1 MIAIFVGNILFMI
14 GHNDRMVECSVVLSA
29 TEKPS
34 VIKKVGEKI
43 EFCERSAKGV
53 DYKVEFLMR
62 TVEGDKVVAST
73 EPTEN
78 TVPIGHDFIWRFCS
92 DPNVTCVNVAIDGSG
107 NVKTHSGSVV
117 VSPCDKVFSIVDLQA
132 AFEAGRRHTYDAFY
146 EDHWSFDFDTFKD
159 WYINFKKDTK

>member
-43 EFCERSAKGV
+43 VFCERFADGL

-62 TVEGDKVVAST
+62 TVDGDKVVAST
-73 EPTEN
+73 EQDGN
-78 TVPIGHDFIWRFCS
+78 TLSIGHDFIWKFCE
-92 DPNVTCVNVAIDGSG
+92 DTNVTCVNVSVDEAG
-107 NVKTHSGSVV
+107 NVKTRNGSVV
-117 VSPCDKVFSIVDLQA
+117 VSPCAKVFSLVDLQS
-132 AFEAGRRHTYDAFY
+132 AFDAGRRHTYDAFY
-146 EDHWSFDFDTFKD
+146 EDHWSFDFETFKD
-159 WYINFKKDTK
+159 WYINFKNDTK

>member
-43 EFCERSAKGV
+43 EFCERFAKGV

-62 TVEGDKVVAST
+62 TVNGDKVVAST

-107 NVKTHSGSVV
+107 NVKTHSGFVV
-117 VSPCDKVFSIVDLQA
+117 VSPCAKVFSIVDLQA

-159 WYINFKKDTK
+159 WYINFKNDTK